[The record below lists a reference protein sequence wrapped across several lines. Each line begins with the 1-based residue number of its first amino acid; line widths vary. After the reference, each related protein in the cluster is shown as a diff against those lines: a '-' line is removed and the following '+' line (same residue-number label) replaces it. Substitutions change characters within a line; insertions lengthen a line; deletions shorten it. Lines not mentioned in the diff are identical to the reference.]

1 MALVRLATAVMPRG
15 IQNLPTEGEFG
26 VITGD
31 SKRQG
36 VLRNWYAPDR
46 WPRWLVYVFAIAA
59 VAVTVFLR
67 LTIGEIFSQRPLL
80 ILFVLPIL
88 MSAYLGGLGP
98 GLLATLAAAFGVIF
112 LLIPPAY
119 SFAID
124 KSADLIQWLMLIVS
138 GVCISVLTEAPHR
151 FRRRVETSRLLQAVT
166 LASIGD
172 AVITTD
178 ARGRITFLNPAAE
191 RLTGW
196 QNPEAIGLPLAA
208 VFRVIN
214 EQTRQPMADPVENV
228 LESGQAMGMTNHTL
242 LLARDGRELA
252 IADRAAPIRQ
262 PGGPMLGV
270 VLVCRDCSEARR
282 AEAALR
288 SSETHY
294 RSLFENMPDGFVY
307 GKMLFEN
314 GQPQDF
320 IHVDVNRAFETLTG
334 LHDVVGKR
342 ASEVM
347 PDLREANPEFF
358 AIHGRVVQTGNPES
372 FEMYV
377 RGLNKWIAATVYSPE
392 KEHFVAVFDDV
403 TERQRVEEEGRLSLG
418 FLETV
423 QRHTE
428 IPPLLEEFVSVIKDY
443 TGADAVGIRV
453 LDSRGNIPYQAYQG
467 FSRSF
472 YEQES
477 PLSIHADHC
486 MCINVIKGACDP
498 ALPFYSAG
506 GSFYMNGTSRF
517 LATVAAADKGA
528 TRNVC
533 NQVGYES
540 VALIPFRRGRDIL
553 GLIHVADH
561 REDMVP
567 LHTVEILE
575 KAGMQLGT
583 AFLRL
588 KAEATLRDSEEHYRS
603 LFENMLNG
611 FAYCRMHFEDGRPV
625 DFTYLSVNRAFENL
639 TGLKD
644 VTGKKVSEVIPGLRE
659 SDPALFAIY
668 GRVAATGVPER
679 FETYVNALSMWFS
692 VSVYCPSPEHFVA
705 IFEVI
710 TERKQAEE
718 ALAKSLSEKTA
729 LLKEVHHRVKNNLQI
744 VASLLRLQAGR
755 SPHPEVLE
763 VLENTRHR
771 VHSMALL
778 HETLYR
784 SDNLARINF
793 AAYVEELCRHLRRS
807 AGAVMTRVT
816 LENKVAPLGLPLD
829 QSLPCGLIINE
840 LLSNAL
846 KHAFPGD
853 RQGLV
858 TVTLEPAP
866 DKQLVLRVTDNGV
879 GPPPVKDLTATPTL
893 GLRLISGLASQL
905 GGKLT
910 VDQPDGIG
918 TAFQVVFPAPGDAA
932 IEDTAA

>member
-1 MALVRLATAVMPRG
+1 M
-15 IQNLPTEGEFG
+15 PTEEELG
-26 VITGD
+26 VTTGG
-31 SKRQG
+31 SERAG
-36 VLRNWYAPDR
+36 VLRHWCAPDR

-59 VAVTVFLR
+59 VAVVVLLR
-67 LTIGEIFSQRPLL
+67 LTTGEVFSQRPLL
-80 ILFVLPIL
+80 ILLVLPIL
-88 MSAYLGGLGP
+88 LSAYLGGLGP
-98 GLLATLAAAFGVIF
+98 GLVATGAAACGVNF
-112 LLIPPAY
+112 LLIPPTH

-124 KSADLIQWLMLIVS
+124 KSADLVQWLMLIVC
-138 GVCISVLTEAPHR
+138 GVFISVLTEALHR

-178 ARGRITFLNPAAE
+178 ARGHITFLNPEAE

-196 QNPEAIGLPLAA
+196 QNPEAVGLPLTT
-208 VFRVIN
+208 VFRIIN
-214 EQTRQPMADPVENV
+214 EHTRRPMADPAQAI
-228 LESGQAMGMTNHTL
+228 LESGQVMGLANHTL
-242 LLARDGRELA
+242 LLARDGREIA
-252 IADRAAPIRQ
+252 IADRGAPIKH

-270 VLVCRDCSEARR
+270 VLVFCDCSEARR
-282 AEAALR
+282 AEADLR

-314 GQPQDF
+314 GAPKDF
-320 IHVDVNRAFETLTG
+320 IHVRVNRAFETLTG
-334 LHDVVGKR
+334 LHEVVGKK

-347 PDLREANPEFF
+347 PGLREANPEFF
-358 AIHGRVVQTGNPES
+358 GIHGRVVQTGNPES

-392 KEHFVAVFDDV
+392 KEHFVAVFDDI
-403 TERQRVEEEGRLSLG
+403 TERKRVEEEGRLSLK

-428 IPPLLEEFVSVIKDY
+428 IPPLLEEIVSVITDF
-443 TGADAVGIRV
+443 TGAEAVGIRV

-477 PLSIHADHC
+477 PLSIHSDQC
-486 MCINVIKGACDP
+486 MCIKVIKGACDP

-517 LATVAAADKGA
+517 LATVAEADKGA

-540 VALIPFRRGRDIL
+540 VALIPFRRGQDIL

-567 LHTVEILE
+567 LRTVEILE

-588 KAEATLRDSEEHYRS
+588 KAEAALRDSEGHYRS

-611 FAYCRMHFEDGRPV
+611 FAYCRMHFADGQPV
-625 DFTYLSVNRAFENL
+625 DFTYRSVNRAFENL

-644 VTGKKVSEVIPGLRE
+644 VTGKKVSEVLPGVRE
-659 SDPALFAIY
+659 SDPALFEVY

-679 FETYVNALSMWFS
+679 FETYVQALQMWFS

-718 ALAKSLSEKTA
+718 ALAKSLEEKTA

-763 VLENTRHR
+763 VLENTRNR

-807 AGAVMTRVT
+807 AGAVMARVT
-816 LENKVAPLGLPLD
+816 LESKMVPIGLPLD
-829 QSLPCGLIINE
+829 LSLPCGLIINE

-853 RQGLV
+853 RKGLV
-858 TVTLEPAP
+858 TVSLEPAP

-879 GPPPVKDLTATPTL
+879 GPPPIRDLTATPTL

-910 VDQPDGIG
+910 VEQPDGIG
-918 TAFQVVFPAPGDAA
+918 TAFQVVFPAPGDAV

>member
-1 MALVRLATAVMPRG
+1 
-15 IQNLPTEGEFG
+15 
-26 VITGD
+26 
-31 SKRQG
+31 
-36 VLRNWYAPDR
+36 
-46 WPRWLVYVFAIAA
+46 
-59 VAVTVFLR
+59 
-67 LTIGEIFSQRPLL
+67 
-80 ILFVLPIL
+80 
-88 MSAYLGGLGP
+88 
-98 GLLATLAAAFGVIF
+98 
-112 LLIPPAY
+112 
-119 SFAID
+119 
-124 KSADLIQWLMLIVS
+124 
-138 GVCISVLTEAPHR
+138 
-151 FRRRVETSRLLQAVT
+151 
-166 LASIGD
+166 
-172 AVITTD
+172 
-178 ARGRITFLNPAAE
+178 
-191 RLTGW
+191 
-196 QNPEAIGLPLAA
+196 
-208 VFRVIN
+208 
-214 EQTRQPMADPVENV
+214 MADPVKKV
-228 LESGQAMGMTNHTL
+228 LESGLVISLANHTL
-242 LLARDGRELA
+242 LVARDGREIA
-252 IADRAAPIRQ
+252 IADRAAPIRH
-262 PGGPMLGV
+262 PGGASLGM
-270 VLVCRDCSEARR
+270 VLICRDCSEERR

-288 SSETHY
+288 SSEAHY
-294 RSLFENMPDGFVY
+294 RSLFENMPGGFVY

-314 GQPQDF
+314 GEPRDF

-334 LHDVVGKR
+334 LHDVAGKR

-347 PDLREANPEFF
+347 PGLKEANPEFF
-358 AIHGRVVQTGNPES
+358 AIHGRVVQTGKPES

-377 RGLNKWIAATVYSPE
+377 RGLDKWIAATVYSPE

-403 TERQRVEEEGRLSLG
+403 TERKRVEEEWRLSLR

-428 IPPLLEEFVSVIKDY
+428 IVPLFEELVSAIKES

-453 LDSRGNIPYQAYQG
+453 LDNQGNIPYQAYQG
-467 FSRSF
+467 FSQSF
-472 YEQES
+472 YERES
-477 PLSIHADHC
+477 PLSIHSDQC
-486 MCINVIKGACDP
+486 MCINVIKGDCDP

-528 TRNVC
+528 TRNSC

-588 KAEATLRDSEEHYRS
+588 RAEAALRDSEKHYRS

-611 FAYCRMHFEDGRPV
+611 FAYCRMHFTDGRPV

-639 TGLKD
+639 TGLKN
-644 VTGKKVSEVIPGLRE
+644 VIGKKVSEVIPGLRE
-659 SDPALFAIY
+659 SDPALLEIY
-668 GRVAATGVPER
+668 GRVVETGAPER
-679 FETYVNALSMWFS
+679 FETYVNALGMWFS
-692 VSVYCPSPEHFVA
+692 VSVYSPRPEHFVA

-718 ALAKSLSEKTA
+718 ALAKSLAEKTS

-763 VLENTRHR
+763 VLENTRRR

-807 AGAVMTRVT
+807 AGA
-816 LENKVAPLGLPLD
+816 
-829 QSLPCGLIINE
+829 
-840 LLSNAL
+840 
-846 KHAFPGD
+846 
-853 RQGLV
+853 
-858 TVTLEPAP
+858 
-866 DKQLVLRVTDNGV
+866 
-879 GPPPVKDLTATPTL
+879 
-893 GLRLISGLASQL
+893 
-905 GGKLT
+905 
-910 VDQPDGIG
+910 
-918 TAFQVVFPAPGDAA
+918 
-932 IEDTAA
+932 

>member
-1 MALVRLATAVMPRG
+1 MALVRLATAEMPRG

-46 WPRWLVYVFAIAA
+46 WPRWLVYVFAIAT
-59 VAVTVFLR
+59 VAVTVLLR

-138 GVCISVLTEAPHR
+138 GVCISVLTEALHR
-151 FRRRVETSRLLQAVT
+151 FRRRVETSRLLTAVT

-214 EQTRQPMADPVENV
+214 EQTRQPLADPVETV
-228 LESGQAMGMTNHTL
+228 LESGQAMGLTNHTI

-252 IADRAAPIRQ
+252 IAASGVPIRQ
-262 PGGPMLGV
+262 PGGPMLGM

-307 GKMLFEN
+307 GKLLFEN

-347 PDLREANPEFF
+347 PGLKEANPEFF

-403 TERQRVEEEGRLSLG
+403 TERQRVEEEWRVSLG

-428 IPPLLEEFVSVIKDY
+428 IPPS
-443 TGADAVGIRV
+443 
-453 LDSRGNIPYQAYQG
+453 SRNL
-467 FSRSF
+467 SRS
-472 YEQES
+472 S
-477 PLSIHADHC
+477 KIT
-486 MCINVIKGACDP
+486 P
-498 ALPFYSAG
+498 ALTRWASGSWTAG
-506 GSFYMNGTSRF
+506 ATSPTKPIRDSVGRSTSRKAPCRF
-517 LATVAAADKGA
+517 MPITACASMSSRALATPGSPSIPPAA
-528 TRNVC
+528 
-533 NQVGYES
+533 
-540 VALIPFRRGRDIL
+540 PF
-553 GLIHVADH
+553 
-561 REDMVP
+561 
-567 LHTVEILE
+567 T
-575 KAGMQLGT
+575 
-583 AFLRL
+583 
-588 KAEATLRDSEEHYRS
+588 
-603 LFENMLNG
+603 
-611 FAYCRMHFEDGRPV
+611 
-625 DFTYLSVNRAFENL
+625 
-639 TGLKD
+639 
-644 VTGKKVSEVIPGLRE
+644 
-659 SDPALFAIY
+659 
-668 GRVAATGVPER
+668 
-679 FETYVNALSMWFS
+679 
-692 VSVYCPSPEHFVA
+692 
-705 IFEVI
+705 
-710 TERKQAEE
+710 
-718 ALAKSLSEKTA
+718 
-729 LLKEVHHRVKNNLQI
+729 
-744 VASLLRLQAGR
+744 
-755 SPHPEVLE
+755 
-763 VLENTRHR
+763 
-771 VHSMALL
+771 
-778 HETLYR
+778 
-784 SDNLARINF
+784 
-793 AAYVEELCRHLRRS
+793 
-807 AGAVMTRVT
+807 
-816 LENKVAPLGLPLD
+816 
-829 QSLPCGLIINE
+829 
-840 LLSNAL
+840 
-846 KHAFPGD
+846 
-853 RQGLV
+853 
-858 TVTLEPAP
+858 
-866 DKQLVLRVTDNGV
+866 
-879 GPPPVKDLTATPTL
+879 
-893 GLRLISGLASQL
+893 
-905 GGKLT
+905 
-910 VDQPDGIG
+910 
-918 TAFQVVFPAPGDAA
+918 
-932 IEDTAA
+932 

>member
-1 MALVRLATAVMPRG
+1 MPRG
-15 IQNLPTEGEFG
+15 IQTLPTEGEFG

-31 SKRQG
+31 AKRQG
-36 VLRNWYAPDR
+36 VLRPWYAPDR

-59 VAVTVFLR
+59 VAVAVLLR
-67 LTIGEIFSQRPLL
+67 LTIGELFSQRPLL

-112 LLIPPAY
+112 LLIPPTY
-119 SFAID
+119 SFAVD
-124 KSADLIQWLMLIVS
+124 KSADLIQWLMLIVC
-138 GVCISVLTEAPHR
+138 GVCISVLTEALHR

-178 ARGRITFLNPAAE
+178 ARGRITFLNPEAE

-196 QNPEAIGLPLAA
+196 QNPEAIGLPLTA
-208 VFRVIN
+208 VFRIIN
-214 EQTRQPMADPVENV
+214 EQTRQPMVDPVKKV
-228 LESGQAMGMTNHTL
+228 LESGQVMGLANHTL
-242 LLARDGRELA
+242 LVARDGREIA
-252 IADRAAPIRQ
+252 IADRGAPIRQ

-270 VLVCRDCSEARR
+270 VLVFRDCSEARR

-314 GQPQDF
+314 GEPKDF
-320 IHVDVNRAFETLTG
+320 IHVRVNRAFETLTG
-334 LHDVVGKR
+334 LHEVVGKK

-347 PDLREANPEFF
+347 PGLREANPEFF
-358 AIHGRVVQTGNPES
+358 GIHGRVVQTGNPES

-377 RGLNKWIAATVYSPE
+377 RGLDKWIAATVYSPE
-392 KEHFVAVFDDV
+392 QEHFVAVFDDI
-403 TERQRVEEEGRLSLG
+403 TERKRAEAAIRESNETLNVLLDAVPEAILLLDIERKVLAANKTYAQRMGKGRDELIGANIFDLLPPEIVAQRKPYADEVIRTGQAGRFEDRRDGRSFDNAIHPIFDADGKVARLAILSLDITERRRDEEEYRVSLR
-418 FLETV
+418 FLEAV

-428 IPPLLEEFVSVIKDY
+428 IPPLLEELVAVIKDY
-443 TGADAVGIRV
+443 TGAEAVGIRV
-453 LDSRGNIPYQAYQG
+453 LDSQGNIPYQAYQG

-472 YEQES
+472 YERES

-498 ALPFYSAG
+498 GLPFYSAG

-517 LATVAAADKGA
+517 LATVDEADKGV
-528 TRNVC
+528 TCNVC

-561 REDMVP
+561 REDIVP
-567 LHTVEILE
+567 LHTVEMLE

-588 KAEATLRDSEEHYRS
+588 KAEAAVRDSEEHYRS

-639 TGLKD
+639 TGLKN

-679 FETYVNALSMWFS
+679 FEAYVSALSMWFS

-710 TERKQAEE
+710 TERKQAEDGPGQIPG
-718 ALAKSLSEKTA
+718 
-729 LLKEVHHRVKNNLQI
+729 RKNRP
-744 VASLLRLQAGR
+744 A
-755 SPHPEVLE
+755 
-763 VLENTRHR
+763 
-771 VHSMALL
+771 
-778 HETLYR
+778 
-784 SDNLARINF
+784 
-793 AAYVEELCRHLRRS
+793 
-807 AGAVMTRVT
+807 
-816 LENKVAPLGLPLD
+816 
-829 QSLPCGLIINE
+829 
-840 LLSNAL
+840 
-846 KHAFPGD
+846 
-853 RQGLV
+853 QG
-858 TVTLEPAP
+858 
-866 DKQLVLRVTDNGV
+866 
-879 GPPPVKDLTATPTL
+879 GPPPGQEQPPDRGQPPEAP
-893 GLRLISGLASQL
+893 GRPLASPRGA
-905 GGKLT
+905 GGPGGHPPPGPLH
-910 VDQPDGIG
+910 G
-918 TAFQVVFPAPGDAA
+918 PAP
-932 IEDTAA
+932 